1 MAEIKERPEPAK
13 DSIGQVIPHEATAQH
28 MRLYDKV
35 DSLCR
40 EMFVEK
46 NTQYDNAIVETGV
59 LGAAVEIIGLQRRV
73 RALVLKSTDHGKAEK
88 DALADLLKD
97 LHVYANI
104 ALLMLAD
111 DNWSG
116 K

>member
-1 MAEIKERPEPAK
+1 MTEVRERAEPGQ
-13 DSIGQVIPHEATAQH
+13 DSVVQKISHEATAQH

-73 RALVLKSTDHGKAEK
+73 RALVLKSTDHGRAEK

-97 LHVYANI
+97 LHVYSNI